1 MSRPSH
7 LHAALIIDARY
18 SKLVQEKTAQ
28 DEALKEA
35 TAAAELLR
43 TKAEGEESRADRLQ
57 SELRAT
63 KDVSAASHRI
73 ADGRTLLRP
82 S

>member
-1 MSRPSH
+1 
-7 LHAALIIDARY
+7 
-18 SKLVQEKTAQ
+18 VQEKTAQ

-35 TAAAELLR
+35 TAAAESLR
-43 TKAEGEESRADRLQ
+43 TKADGEESRAERLQ

-63 KDVSAASHRI
+63 KDVSVASHHI
-73 ADGRTLLRP
+73 ANSRTSRRP